1 MIGRVK
7 KFLQEIRIEWEKVSK
22 PDWKDVRG
30 NTLVVIVACAILGF
44 FLWLVDGNA
53 AYPNW
58 TSEIGLVL
66 LIVLVLFVPLIL
78 RRYTP
83 KWKLSIPILILPLVI
98 VAFFYFDPDPNRGDI
113 KGFGLSLLRDLFI
126 RR

>member
-7 KFLQEIRIEWEKVSK
+7 KYLQEIRIEWEKVSK

-66 LIVLVLFVPLIL
+66 LIVLVLIVPFIL

>member
-1 MIGRVK
+1 MIARVK
-7 KFLQEIRIEWEKVSK
+7 KYLLEIRIEWEKVSK

-53 AYPNW
+53 AYPTW
-58 TSEIGLVL
+58 TSELGLIL
-66 LIVLVLFVPLIL
+66 LIVLIPIVPLIAK
-78 RRYTP
+78 RYTS
-83 KWKLSIPILILPLVI
+83 KWKVSIPIVILPLAI
-98 VAFFYFDPDPNRGDI
+98 VACLHFILDQEI

>member
-1 MIGRVK
+1 MIARVK
-7 KFLQEIRIEWEKVSK
+7 KYLQEIRIEWEKVSK

-58 TSEIGLVL
+58 TSEFGLVL
-66 LIVLVLFVPLIL
+66 LVVLVIIVPLVVK
-78 RRYTP
+78 RYTP
-83 KWKLSIPILILPLVI
+83 KWKVSIPIVILPLAI
-98 VAFFYFDPDPNRGDI
+98 VACFFFIIDQEI